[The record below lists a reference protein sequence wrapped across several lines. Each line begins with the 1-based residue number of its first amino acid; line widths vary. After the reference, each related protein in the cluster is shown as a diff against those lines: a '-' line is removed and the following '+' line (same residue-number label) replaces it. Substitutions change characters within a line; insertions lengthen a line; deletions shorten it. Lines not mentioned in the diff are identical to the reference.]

1 MKILIPTSPGGHLK
15 QVVLLA
21 ENLKKVLD
29 ITFITYYTPLAE
41 KLLEGYKVKFVIEP
55 RIGVKSWPRK
65 FILSLQA
72 ALLLLKERSDVIVT
86 AGSDVAVPFCYIG
99 KLLGKKIIFI
109 ESWSRVR
116 KPSKSGKLVYPIAD
130 LFFVQWEELK
140 FEYPRAIYAGR
151 LM

>member
-1 MKILIPTSPGGHLK
+1 MKMLMPTSPGGHLK

-21 ENLKKVLD
+21 EKLKRDFD

-41 KLLEGYKVKFVIEP
+41 KLLKGYKVEFVIEP
-55 RIGVKSWPRK
+55 KIGIKSWPRK
-65 FILSLQA
+65 FVLAVQA
-72 ALLLLKERSDVIVT
+72 ALLLLKERSNVIVT

-116 KPSKSGKLVYPIAD
+116 KPSKSGKLVYPIAN
-130 LFFVQWEELK
+130 LFFVQWEDLK
-140 FEYPRAIYAGR
+140 SEYPRAVYAGR